1 MAFTFDPEEPVRT
14 EIMRVAC
21 EQLDNALHELRERIN
36 DDPVGAVHDARKA
49 IKKERSLLRLVRG
62 NLQPGQRRQENSA
75 LREAAQGLAGVRD
88 ADVVMA
94 TLDRLS
100 ERFAGQLPAGTFARI
115 CEQLTSARAMEADN
129 KLRAI
134 EVLAAIRSRIPEWRL
149 TGGGWDALE
158 GGLTRSYKRGRK
170 AFRLA
175 RATGSLEDLHEWRKR
190 VKDLWYQQR
199 LLEQVCGPA
208 VKGQAEEAHHL
219 SELLGE
225 DHDLGM
231 LAGKLTGD
239 LPANAVDVDDVVRL
253 IERRRGELQA
263 QARAIGA
270 RLYAERPSAFAR
282 RMRRSWK
289 AGRAL
294 ARGHHESVA
303 DRSRR

>member
-1 MAFTFDPEEPVRT
+1 VAFTFDPEEPVRT
-14 EIMRVAC
+14 EILRVAC

-62 NLQPGQRRQENSA
+62 LPPAQRRQENSA
-75 LREAAQGLAGVRD
+75 LREAAQGLAGMRD
-88 ADVVMA
+88 AEVVVA

-100 ERFAGQLPAGTFARI
+100 EHFAGQLPAGMFAGIR
-115 CEQLTSARAMEADN
+115 EQLTSERAMEVDN
-129 KLRAI
+129 KPRAI
-134 EVLAAIRSRIPEWRL
+134 EELAAIRSRVSEWRL

-158 GGLTRSYKRGRK
+158 GGLARSYKRGRK

-199 LLEQVCGPA
+199 LLGPICGPA
-208 VKGQAEEAHHL
+208 VTGQAEEAHHL

-231 LAGKLTGD
+231 LAGKLTDD
-239 LPANAVDVDDVVRL
+239 LPADAVDVEGIVRL
-253 IERRRGELQA
+253 VERRRGELQA

-270 RLYAERPSAFAR
+270 RLYAERPSAFRR

-294 ARGHHESVA
+294 AVGHHASVT
-303 DRSRR
+303 DRPGR